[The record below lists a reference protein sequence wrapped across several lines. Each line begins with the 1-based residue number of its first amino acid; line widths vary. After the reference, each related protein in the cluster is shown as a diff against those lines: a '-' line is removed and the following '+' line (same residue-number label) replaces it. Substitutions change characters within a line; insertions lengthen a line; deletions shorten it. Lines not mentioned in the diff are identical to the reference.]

1 MLPVDGGDEGSEIR
15 IHAVLLAWGFL
26 FFVFVCL
33 FFATRN
39 TGRILKK
46 LLRVVTYGGVNLGR
60 GDRQRP
66 GWE

>member
-46 LLRVVTYGGVNLGR
+46 LLRVVTYGG
-60 GDRQRP
+60 
-66 GWE
+66 